1 MAIADYPRSLKD
13 SVIKAVAQ
21 SGGVCSIN
29 MVGVGIDHVGFGSDY
44 IPDIT
49 YTADGIQTPDGAAL
63 FPDGGHS
70 AAMGA
75 KGVPTPAPYQ
85 IVAALV
91 DKMLENGYS
100 EDDCGK
106 SLGGN
111 MYRVIKQVWV

>member
-1 MAIADYPRSLKD
+1 VTTDTLFHHIDYMANL
-13 SVIKAVAQ
+13 
-21 SGGVCSIN
+21 
-29 MVGVGIDHVGFGSDY
+29 VGIDHVGFGADY

-49 YTADGIQTPDGAAL
+49 YTADGIQIPDGAAR

-91 DKMLENGYS
+91 DKMLEKGYS

-106 SLGGN
+106 SPGGN
-111 MYRVIKQVWV
+111 MYRVMK